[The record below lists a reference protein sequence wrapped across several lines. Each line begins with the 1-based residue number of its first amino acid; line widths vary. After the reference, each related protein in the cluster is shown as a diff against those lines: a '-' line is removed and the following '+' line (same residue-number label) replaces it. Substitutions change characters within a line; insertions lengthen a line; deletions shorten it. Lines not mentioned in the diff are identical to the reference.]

1 MVFCYVAAQLHLKM
15 TLLHVSVA
23 YGVNEHRDVQ
33 GSKFMVFQLSALLA
47 FFNAPPQF
55 NHHMSFLFIFML
67 KAVPKSV
74 ISSLVYDKCN
84 NKYEPF
90 SWCGSIFYRQKLEE
104 EERRRNARRNLRFHF
119 VVWSINEP

>member
-1 MVFCYVAAQLHLKM
+1 MLLMVFCYVAAQLHLKM

-84 NKYEPF
+84 NKYEPLLLF
-90 SWCGSIFYRQKLEE
+90 DVGPFFIAKS
-104 EERRRNARRNLRFHF
+104 
-119 VVWSINEP
+119 